1 MDESDSFVQRE
12 MSPLGQS
19 LRVNEELYD
28 LWGLPLRA
36 PPLPQAT
43 VDKAVAVLLP
53 VINDAVSWGELDPS
67 DLADL
72 SEGVPL
78 GPRFGERGITKVHHI
93 GLDVL
98 AVIAPQDWV
107 PGLRRFLLQLHW
119 VFELSELLKELY
131 HVAHIC
137 LTTFGWIKVHLIW
150 WLKISVSQS
159 SFAWGSG
166 VYWSLWLRLL
176 K

>member
-78 GPRFGERGITKVHHI
+78 GPRFSERGITEVHHI

-107 PGLRRFLLQLHW
+107 PRLRRFLLQLHW

-150 WLKISVSQS
+150 WLKISVSQP
-159 SFAWGSG
+159 SFAWSSG